1 VSLLAV
7 HRLLIQTFIVAAL
20 IFGWVSLKR
29 YLLGGEGAALAAAI
43 ISGVLAVAAIVYLFR
58 APHLRRK

>member
-1 VSLLAV
+1 VNLLAV

-20 IFGWVSLKR
+20 VFGWVSLKR
-29 YLLGGEGAALAAAI
+29 YLAGGEGAALAAAI
-43 ISGVLAVAAIVYLFR
+43 ISGVLVVAAVVYLLR

>member
-20 IFGWVSLKR
+20 VFGWVSLKR
-29 YLLGGEGAALAAAI
+29 YLVGSEGAALAAAI
-43 ISGVLAVAAIVYLFR
+43 ISGVLAVVAIVYLFR
-58 APHLRRK
+58 APYLRRK